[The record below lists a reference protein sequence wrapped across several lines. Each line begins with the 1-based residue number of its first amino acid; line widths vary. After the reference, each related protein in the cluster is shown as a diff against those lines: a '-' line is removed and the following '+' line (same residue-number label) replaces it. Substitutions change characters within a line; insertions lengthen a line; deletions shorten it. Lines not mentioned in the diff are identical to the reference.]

1 MYWFVRPKDNNE
13 PRKSPTQ
20 ICEEIKNLQLLT
32 YSTVQKYLLVEVI
45 LVMGDSAVP
54 NLQTKVANVHNIAG
68 TMAK

>member
-1 MYWFVRPKDNNE
+1 M
-13 PRKSPTQ
+13 
-20 ICEEIKNLQLLT
+20 

-54 NLQTKVANVHNIAG
+54 NLQAKVANVHNIAG